1 MRQIFFCTL
10 LLVLAAMILACGQPA
25 AATYEDSPTGAYK
38 KLYAAVKSKDVE
50 GIRAM
55 MTKKSLQFADMAA
68 SQQHKTANE
77 VLENGF
83 TGSTFSPTLPQMR
96 DERVN
101 GDMGAVEVYNAK
113 DKVWEDLPFIRED
126 GQWKLAIGDMFAGSY
141 QSPGKPES
149 QKERE
154 AANALSNNMVPVNV
168 NANVNMNAIKPIV
181 PKPAANTMNG
191 NVSRPLPN
199 R

>member
-1 MRQIFFCTL
+1 MRHIFFCTIISVISAL
-10 LLVLAAMILACGQPA
+10 IIGCGQPVA
-25 AATYEDSPTGAYK
+25 TTYEDSPTGAYK

-68 SQQHKTANE
+68 TQQHKTANE

-83 TGSTFSPTLPQMR
+83 TGSTFSPTLPQLR

-126 GQWKLAIGDMFAGSY
+126 GVWKLAIGDMFAGSF

-154 AANALSNNMVPVNV
+154 AANAISNTMMPMNV
-168 NANVNMNAIKPIV
+168 NANVNMNAIKPII
-181 PKPAANTMNG
+181 PKPAANMLNG
-191 NVSRPLPN
+191 NVSRPAPN
-199 R
+199 K